1 MTLAGDSD
9 WDELFLDGV
18 EAACESYGLAL
29 IGGDTI
35 ALPDGAPRVLGLTG
49 IGRGGER
56 VPSRAGGRPGDGLW
70 VVGTLGDSAVGLAML
85 QADPRAVGP
94 LVDIYRRPVPLLA
107 VGQALA
113 PQASAMMDVSDGLLL
128 DLSRLC
134 TASGCGAGIDLDS
147 LPLSRAFVAE
157 RGQDRRARLFA
168 ATGGDDYALLAALP
182 AQFDPLSLSLPSG
195 TRVTRIGQL
204 TEAQGLALAD
214 AGGPVE
220 APEHLG
226 HEHRGD

>member
-1 MTLAGDSD
+1 
-9 WDELFLDGV
+9 
-18 EAACESYGLAL
+18 
-29 IGGDTI
+29 
-35 ALPDGAPRVLGLTG
+35 
-49 IGRGGER
+49 
-56 VPSRAGGRPGDGLW
+56 
-70 VVGTLGDSAVGLAML
+70 ML

-113 PQASAMMDVSDGLLL
+113 QQASAMMDVSDGLLL

-204 TEAQGLALAD
+204 TEAKGLTLAD
-214 AGGPVE
+214 AGGPIE
-220 APEHLG
+220 TPEHLG